1 MLVPMM
7 NLIAF
12 SLIVSIQQK
21 AVQYLDHAQYREAA
35 TLCRETLA
43 RVEPDSLEAALMLDD
58 LTRAYR
64 GEGYLLRAQAT
75 QQQVLKILRSRLGE
89 EDANV
94 AVALDGLGEIYF
106 EQRRFT
112 EARNAFRQALHIAEK
127 TLDPS
132 SIHLATILN
141 DLGAAYYFEGRTSE
155 AEKLL
160 QRSLAI
166 RDSLAARANLKELAA
181 RGRAPRKDAHGSVDT
196 DINPRE

>member
-7 NLIAF
+7 NLIAL
-12 SLIVSIQQK
+12 SLIVSIQQQ
-21 AVQYLDHAQYREAA
+21 ALQYLDHAQYREAA

-43 RVEPDSLEAALMLDD
+43 RVEPDSLDAALMLDD

-75 QQQVLKILRSRLGE
+75 QQQVLKILRARLGE

-106 EQRRFT
+106 GQRRFT
-112 EARNAFRQALHIAEK
+112 EARNLFRQALRIGEN
-127 TLDPS
+127 TLDPG

-141 DLGAAYYFEGRTSE
+141 DLGAAYYFEGRNAE

-166 RDSLAARANLKELAA
+166 RDSLAARANLKDVRRKTLASRQSEL
-181 RGRAPRKDAHGSVDT
+181 HQ
-196 DINPRE
+196 